1 MNIII
6 DPEQI
11 ESYRD
16 KYTVL
21 ELDTIRIL
29 PENKQVTAYCV
40 VDTIPI
46 MELPQTESKINLHNN
61 LLTNYRKRDWN
72 YCHQALEHLIGSWN
86 KELDS
91 YYEDIR
97 GRVNRYMENDP
108 GDNWDGVIEKY
119 TTFTPST

>member
-1 MNIII
+1 MNILI

-11 ESYRD
+11 DTYRE

-29 PENKQVTAYCV
+29 PSNKEVTAYCV

-46 MELPQTESKINLHNN
+46 MELPLTESKINLHAN
-61 LLTNYRKRDWN
+61 LMKNYRQRDWN
-72 YCHQALEHLIGSWN
+72 YCQQALEHLIGSWN

-91 YYEDIR
+91 FYEDIQS
-97 GRVNRYMENDP
+97 RVNTYMENDP
-108 GDNWDGVIEKY
+108 GENWDGVLEKQAI
-119 TTFTPST
+119 

>member
-6 DPEQI
+6 DPDQI
-11 ESYRD
+11 ENYRD

-46 MELPQTESKINLHNN
+46 TELPQTESKINLHNN
-61 LLTNYRKRDWN
+61 LLTNYRKQDWN
-72 YCHQALEHLIGSWN
+72 YCHQALDHLIGSWN

-91 YYEDIR
+91 FYEDIR
-97 GRVNRYMENDP
+97 GRINQYMETAP
-108 GDNWDGVIEKY
+108 GSDWDGVIEKH
-119 TTFTPST
+119 TTFTPSA

>member
-6 DPEQI
+6 DPDQI

-46 MELPQTESKINLHNN
+46 MELPQTESKINLHIN
-61 LLTNYRKRDWN
+61 LLINYRKRDWN
-72 YCHQALEHLIGSWN
+72 YCHQALDHLIGSWN

-91 YYEDIR
+91 FYADIR
-97 GRVNRYMENDP
+97 SRINQYMEAAP
-108 GDNWDGVIEKY
+108 GPDWDGIIEKH
-119 TTFTPST
+119 TTFTPLA

>member
-1 MNIII
+1 MNILI
-6 DPEQI
+6 DPDQI
-11 ESYRD
+11 ESYRE

-46 MELPQTESKINLHNN
+46 LELPQTESKINLHAN
-61 LLTNYRKRDWN
+61 LLINYRKRDWN
-72 YCHQALEHLIGSWN
+72 YCQQALEHLMGSWN

-91 YYEDIR
+91 FYEDIQ
-97 GRVNRYMENDP
+97 NRINLYMENDP
-108 GDNWDGVIEKY
+108 GENWDGIIEKQA
-119 TTFTPST
+119 T

>member
-6 DPEQI
+6 DPDQI
-11 ESYRD
+11 ENYRD

-46 MELPQTESKINLHNN
+46 TELPQTESKINLHNN
-61 LLTNYRKRDWN
+61 LLTNYRKQDWN
-72 YCHQALEHLIGSWN
+72 YCHQALDHLIGSWN

-91 YYEDIR
+91 FYEDIR
-97 GRVNRYMENDP
+97 GRINQYMETAP
-108 GDNWDGVIEKY
+108 GPDWDGIVEKH
-119 TTFTPST
+119 TA

>member
-11 ESYRD
+11 AQYRE

-21 ELDTIRIL
+21 ELDTIRIVSKNQL
-29 PENKQVTAYCV
+29 VTAYCV
-40 VDTIPI
+40 VETIPI
-46 MELPQTESKINLHNN
+46 VELPLTASKIDLHNN
-61 LLTNYRKRDWN
+61 LLINYRKRDWN

-91 YYEDIR
+91 FYEDIR
-97 GRVNRYMENDP
+97 SRINRYMENDP
-108 GDNWDGVIEKY
+108 GEAWDGIVEKH
-119 TTFTPST
+119 TD

>member
-6 DPEQI
+6 DPDQI
-11 ESYRD
+11 ENYRD

-46 MELPQTESKINLHNN
+46 MELPLTESKINLHNN
-61 LLTNYRKRDWN
+61 LLTNYRKQDWN
-72 YCHQALEHLIGSWN
+72 YCHQALDHLIGSWN

-91 YYEDIR
+91 FYEDIR
-97 GRVNRYMENDP
+97 GRINQYMETAP
-108 GDNWDGVIEKY
+108 GPDWDGIVEKH
-119 TTFTPST
+119 TA